1 MSDNTTTKKDV
12 TPFTQTLGFL
22 ERGMLN
28 VELTEELQKVV
39 KAVRETGRKG
49 TLTLNID
56 VALMKGHEDAVQV
69 STKVNA
75 KPPVADRAQTVMFS
89 TYDGDLLRDDPV
101 QQSLNLRTVAKQ
113 DGQPLKQVGAAN

>member
-1 MSDNTTTKKDV
+1 MSETTTKGV
-12 TPFTQTLGFL
+12 TPFTQTLQFL

-28 VELTEELQKVV
+28 EELSEELAGIV

-56 VALMKGHEDAVQV
+56 VAMMKGHEDAVQV
-69 STKVNA
+69 SAKINA
-75 KPPVADRAQTVMFS
+75 KAPKADRAQTVMFS

-101 QQSLNLRTVAKQ
+101 QHNLELRTVAKQ
-113 DGQPLKQVGAAN
+113 DGQPLKTVNGGN